1 MMHYSEVQYKK
12 KDDGSWKVT
21 APCGFPVAA
30 PGYNMRQYLTSKLDE
45 LTCEKC
51 REIYALEILGEL
63 P

>member
-1 MMHYSEVQYKK
+1 MMHYSEVTYEKK
-12 KDDGSWKVT
+12 SEGGWHVT

-30 PGYNMRQYLTSKLDE
+30 PGYNMRQYLTSVLDE

-51 REIYALEILGEL
+51 REIYALEIMAQL